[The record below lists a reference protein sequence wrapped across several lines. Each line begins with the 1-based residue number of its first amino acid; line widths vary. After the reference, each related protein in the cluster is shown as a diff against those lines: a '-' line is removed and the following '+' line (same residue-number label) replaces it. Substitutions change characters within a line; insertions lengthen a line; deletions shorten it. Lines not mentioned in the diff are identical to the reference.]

1 MKLVDE
7 YILRQSNEFRE
18 ILFYIIAV
26 IEQEVSDAELL
37 YKYKIPF
44 FYIKGKPFIYL
55 NCNVKKKYVD
65 VGFFYGNQLMNHNAI
80 LISENR
86 TLVKSLRYYN
96 LNSVEDAILREI
108 ITEANNFKKLTQ

>member
-7 YILRQSNEFRE
+7 YILRQTEEFRE

-26 IEQEVSDAELL
+26 IEQEVSEAELL

-55 NCNVKKKYVD
+55 NCNLKKKYVD
-65 VGFFYGNQLMNHNAI
+65 VGFFSGNQLTKHQNLLN
-80 LISENR
+80 SENR
-86 TLVKSLRYYN
+86 TMVKSLRYFN
-96 LNSVEDAILREI
+96 LNSIEDVVLRDVI
-108 ITEANNFKKLTQ
+108 KEAKLLYK

>member
-7 YILRQSNEFRE
+7 YILQQSDDFRE
-18 ILFYIIAV
+18 ILFYIIAA

-65 VGFFYGNQLMNHNAI
+65 VGFFYGNLLMNHNTI

-86 TLVKSLRYYN
+86 TMVKSLRYFN
-96 LNSVEDAILREI
+96 LNSIEDVVLRDVI
-108 ITEANNFKKLTQ
+108 KEAKLLYK